1 MANFGFVTID
11 TPANSGYETSAQ
23 IRARI
28 LARDAAEREN
38 SQDEIIAETVV
49 TEDTGRATKQHTYV
63 AVYASG
69 MSYTYDGTRNGGKY
83 QHFTLLPSKFDAV
96 MERK

>member
-1 MANFGFVTID
+1 MANFGFVTVD
-11 TPANSGYETSAQ
+11 TPANPCHETSAQ

-28 LARDAAEREN
+28 LSRDAAERED
-38 SQDEIIAETVV
+38 SQDQIIAETVV

-83 QHFTLLPSKFDAV
+83 QHFTLLPSKFDVV

>member
-1 MANFGFVTID
+1 MAKFGFVTVD

-23 IRARI
+23 TMARI
-28 LARDAAEREN
+28 LARDAAERED

-49 TEDTGRATKQHTYV
+49 TEATGRATNQHTYV

-69 MSYTYDGTRNGGKY
+69 MSYTYDGTRNDGKH